1 MGFFIPGLGGNP
13 GGGQPG
19 TVTTVNGQTGNVLI
33 TAEGL
38 GAVNRVDQAVDEIK
52 LQSGNVDIGVIQVI
66 EVPTIDALINGLV

>member
-38 GAVNRVDQAVDEIK
+38 GAVTTATQAVDEIK
-52 LQSGNVDIGVIQVI
+52 LQSGNVDVATLTVIS
-66 EVPTIDALINGLV
+66 EPRIDNMINALI

>member
-19 TVTTVNGQTGNVLI
+19 TVTTVNGQTGAVLI